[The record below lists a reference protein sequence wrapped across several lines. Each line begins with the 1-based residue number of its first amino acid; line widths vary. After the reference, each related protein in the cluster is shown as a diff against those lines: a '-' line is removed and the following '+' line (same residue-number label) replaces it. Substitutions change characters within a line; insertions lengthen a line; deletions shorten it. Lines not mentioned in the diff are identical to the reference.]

1 MSVARQLERGK
12 QKSLPIKFLSL
23 EISQSALC
31 AAQMRMKNEKK
42 TGANPHERD
51 AKSRQLATFLID
63 FGPSVCVLGQG
74 IQQ

>member
-1 MSVARQLERGK
+1 MSVTRQLERET

-42 TGANPHERD
+42 N
-51 AKSRQLATFLID
+51 LALIRRE
-63 FGPSVCVLGQG
+63 GCQEPAIGYLPY
-74 IQQ
+74 